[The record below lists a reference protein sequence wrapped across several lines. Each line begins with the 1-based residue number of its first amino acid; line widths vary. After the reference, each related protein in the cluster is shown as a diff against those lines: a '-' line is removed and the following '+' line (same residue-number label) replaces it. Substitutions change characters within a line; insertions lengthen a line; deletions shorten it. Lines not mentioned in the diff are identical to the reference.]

1 MGFFDSISNFAEDVG
16 DFGHALVTGRWTG
29 GQDSI
34 GDVWNRDPAAILA
47 PLGLLAGGAGLAFG
61 GLGAAGGAAGAL
73 GAAEGA
79 GGGSALLGAGE
90 LGAEA
95 GALGFGA
102 AEGAGASAEGLAAI
116 DAALSA
122 GGTGGSALGGA
133 GVGAEGIAALDA
145 GIGAGGSGGSA
156 LGGGANAAFTSGPL
170 VGGTSGGEAGFLSKL
185 GTGALDS
192 ITKNPIGSALAGG
205 GLAMNLLRGN
215 PDDPNR
221 QKLQGQADQLGA
233 QGQALQQY
241 LANGTLPPAMKA
253 SLDQATAAAKARI
266 IANHAKNG
274 MSTDPT
280 QNSALGQELSAVE
293 TNAVAAMASAQIEM
307 MKTGLNA
314 TGLSSQLYEMLTKM
328 DRQNNQDL
336 MASIQNFASALGGGG
351 GRSQT
356 IQLRAS

>member
-29 GQDSI
+29 GQDSV
-34 GDVWNRDPAAILA
+34 GDVWDRNPAAILA

-61 GLGAAGGAAGAL
+61 GLGAAGGAAGAGL

-79 GGGSALLGAGE
+79 GAAGGSALLGAGE
-90 LGAEA
+90 LGAGEL
-95 GALGFGA
+95 GALGFTGA
-102 AEGAGASAEGLAAI
+102 AEGAAGGAEGLSAI
-116 DAALSA
+116 EAALAA
-122 GGTGGSALGGA
+122 GGELPAGATSTLGSTADLGLA
-133 GVGAEGIAALDA
+133 GLP
-145 GIGAGGSGGSA
+145 GSGGADVA
-156 LGGGANAAFTSGPL
+156 LTSGPL
-170 VGGTSGGEAGFLSKL
+170 TGGTSGGGGASFLSKL

-215 PDDPNR
+215 PTDPNQ
-221 QKLQGQADQLGA
+221 QKLQEQANQLGA

-280 QNSALGQELSAVE
+280 QNSALAQELSAVE
-293 TNAVAAMASAQIEM
+293 TNGVAAMAQAQIEM

-336 MASIQNFASALGGGG
+336 MSSIQNFAAALGGGG
-351 GRSQT
+351 GGKSFT
-356 IQLRAS
+356 LKAA